1 MNRYAAN
8 VTIKKTYVAEETY
21 RVEVEAQDEEA
32 APAAARERADDISNL
47 SNYDAEHE
55 ETEREVEQVWVLQS
69 DIPEKVPETPRC
81 LKTADM
87 FSTAGAAC

>member
-8 VTIKKTYVAEETY
+8 VTITKTYVAEKTY
-21 RVEVEAQDEEA
+21 RVEVEAQDEESA
-32 APAAARERADDISNL
+32 HALARERAEEISNL
-47 SNYDAEHE
+47 SNYEAEHI

-69 DIPEKVPETPRC
+69 DIPEEIPQTPRC

-87 FSTAGAAC
+87 FSTTGAAC